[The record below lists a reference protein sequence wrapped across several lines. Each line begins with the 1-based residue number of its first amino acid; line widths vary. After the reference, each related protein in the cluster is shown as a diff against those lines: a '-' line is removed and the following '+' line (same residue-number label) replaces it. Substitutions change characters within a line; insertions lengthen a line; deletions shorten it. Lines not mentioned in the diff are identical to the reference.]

1 MPTVHPEPNQVNE
14 LDVPIFCSEEFKNVD
29 ELDLTTQQ
37 VRVWRGSSLSKQLRE
52 SISFGSLSG

>member
-37 VRVWRGSSLSKQLRE
+37 VSVARRFSLGKFKKEENLFRS
-52 SISFGSLSG
+52 

>member
-14 LDVPIFCSEEFKNVD
+14 LDVLIFCSEEFKNVD

-37 VRVWRGSSLSKQLRE
+37 VSVARRFSLGKFKKEENLFRS
-52 SISFGSLSG
+52 